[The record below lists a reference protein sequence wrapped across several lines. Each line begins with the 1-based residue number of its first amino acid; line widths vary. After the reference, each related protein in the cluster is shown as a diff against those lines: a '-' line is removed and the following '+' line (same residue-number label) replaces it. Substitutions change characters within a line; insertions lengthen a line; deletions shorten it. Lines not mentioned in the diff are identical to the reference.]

1 MQRLS
6 QVALCFLFAMFA
18 HAGYAQGYPN
28 GPVKLIATFAP
39 GGPADTVA
47 RIFAEG
53 LSEVWKQPVYVEN
66 RPGAGGSIGNELFSK
81 AEPDGHTLLLASTTP
96 IVNHVLIPKL
106 SFDYTKDFPAIAVV
120 ASAPMLIA
128 VHPSVPVKDLKEFT
142 AMLKAAPGKHDYTA
156 CNMASPYH
164 FAMEMYKHAVR
175 VFAVHIPHRGCGPAT
190 VDAVAGHINIAV
202 TSLPAAL
209 PFIKQGRLRPIALI
223 SKDRSPSMP
232 DLPTV
237 RESGIPELKD
247 YHLEI
252 FLGFMAPPKT
262 PQAITS
268 RIEADV
274 LQLAARPE
282 MQKRLQ
288 GAGFDSLLLNSK
300 QMSELIRA
308 DAEKYA
314 RVAKQAGIKVE

>member
-1 MQRLS
+1 
-6 QVALCFLFAMFA
+6 
-18 HAGYAQGYPN
+18 
-28 GPVKLIATFAP
+28 
-39 GGPADTVA
+39 
-47 RIFAEG
+47 
-53 LSEVWKQPVYVEN
+53 
-66 RPGAGGSIGNELFSK
+66 
-81 AEPDGHTLLLASTTP
+81 
-96 IVNHVLIPKL
+96 
-106 SFDYTKDFPAIAVV
+106 
-120 ASAPMLIA
+120 
-128 VHPSVPVKDLKEFT
+128 
-142 AMLKAAPGKHDYTA
+142 
-156 CNMASPYH
+156 
-164 FAMEMYKHAVR
+164 
-175 VFAVHIPHRGCGPAT
+175 
-190 VDAVAGHINIAV
+190 
-202 TSLPAAL
+202 
-209 PFIKQGRLRPIALI
+209 
-223 SKDRSPSMP
+223 MP

-314 RVAKQAGIKVE
+314 RVAKQAGIKAE

>member
-1 MQRLS
+1 MQRLTYA
-6 QVALCFLFAMFA
+6 ALGFLFAVFA
-18 HAGYAQGYPN
+18 HAGFAQNYPT
-28 GPVKLIATFAP
+28 GPVKLMATFAP

-53 LSEVWKQPVYVEN
+53 LSEVWKHPVYVEN
-66 RPGAGGSIGNELFSK
+66 RPGAGGSIGNEVFSK

-106 SFDYTKDFPAIAVV
+106 SFDYTKDFPTIAVV

-128 VHPSVPVKDLKEFT
+128 VHPSVEAKDVKELT
-142 AMLKAAPGKHDYTA
+142 AMLKGAPGKHDYTA

-175 VFAVHIPHRGCGPAT
+175 AFAVHIPHRGCGPAT
-190 VDAVAGHINIAV
+190 ADAVAGHIKIAV
-202 TSLPAAL
+202 TALPAAL
-209 PFIKQGRLRPIALI
+209 PFIRQGRLRPIALI
-223 SKDRSPSMP
+223 SKERSPSMP
-232 DLPTV
+232 ELPTM
-237 RESGIPELKD
+237 RESGIPELRD

-262 PQAITS
+262 PESITS

-274 LQLAARPE
+274 LRLAARPE

-300 QMSELIRA
+300 QMSELIRS

-314 RVAKQAGIKVE
+314 RVAKQAGIKAE